1 MKKLVPMMLL
11 LLVSSCGKSDGESE
25 AQVVN
30 SIEEEE
36 NIKRQGNK
44 NKVTLSGDVLNDY
57 AKTEQTMNKNAGFI

>member
-1 MKKLVPMMLL
+1 MP
-11 LLVSSCGKSDGESE
+11 VSERKWW
-25 AQVVN
+25 VN
-30 SIEEEE
+30 KHNADIIEEEE